1 MIIMKS
7 KPPALARTAPSAV
20 VPSSDGLSQR
30 LTLLQELAQESDYV
44 FGSSLGP
51 FSDGANLHYLPHFV
65 YIGPSSSPDTLKL
78 AVLAG
83 FGRHDLPATHA
94 VLAYVEGLTRR
105 PDVGHGLNLSL
116 FPLVNVLGL
125 GGGAED
131 RDLTAA
137 NWVSSAEPEIRLL
150 REDSRLRGYQ
160 GFVRV
165 VTTVDDVPSAWF
177 RSIPSLLAQSAGV
190 EVFSPAD
197 FLPWPV
203 RFEKALAGKVTSG
216 PLSVAEAL
224 PFSPFEIELALP
236 AEWTQL
242 RKDKELSALL
252 KRLFASYR
260 AFQGYGQHL

>member
-1 MIIMKS
+1 MITMKS
-7 KPPALARTAPSAV
+7 KSPALARTARSVVAPPSQA
-20 VPSSDGLSQR
+20 LTQR
-30 LTLLQELAQESDYV
+30 LASLPELAQESDYV

-51 FSDGANLHYLPHFV
+51 FSDGANLHDLPHFI
-65 YIGPSSSPDTLKL
+65 YIGPASSPDTLKL

-83 FGRHDLPATHA
+83 FGRHDLPAARA
-94 VLAYVEGLTRR
+94 VLAYIEGLTRR
-105 PDVGHGLNLSL
+105 PDVGQGLNLSL

-125 GGGAED
+125 IGGAED

-150 REDSRLRGYQ
+150 RQDSSLRGYQ

-165 VTTVDDVPSAWF
+165 VTTADDAPSAWF

-190 EVFSPAD
+190 EVFSPSD

-216 PLSVAEAL
+216 PLSVAEDL

-236 AEWTQL
+236 AEWTQF

-260 AFQGYGQHL
+260 AFQGYGQNL

>member
-7 KPPALARTAPSAV
+7 KSPALARTQPSAV
-20 VPSSDGLSQR
+20 VPSSNALTQR

-51 FSDGANLHYLPHFV
+51 FSDGAKLHYLPHFV
-65 YIGPSSSPDTLKL
+65 YFGPSSTKDTLSL

-83 FGRHDLPATHA
+83 FGRHDLPAMRA
-94 VLAYVEGLTRR
+94 LLAFVEGLTRQ
-105 PDVGHGLNLSL
+105 PDIGHGLNLSL

-125 GGGAED
+125 LGGAEE
-131 RDLTAA
+131 RDLSSA
-137 NWVSSAEPEIRLL
+137 NWVSSTEPEIRLL
-150 REDSRLRGYQ
+150 RQDSHLRGYQ

-165 VTTVDDVPSAWF
+165 VTATDDAPSAWF

-197 FLPWPV
+197 FHPWPV
-203 RFEKALAGKVTSG
+203 RFEKALAGKVSGG
-216 PLSVAEAL
+216 PLSMAEDL

-236 AEWTQL
+236 ADWPQARIDL
-242 RKDKELSALL
+242 ELSVLL
-252 KRLFASYR
+252 KRLFVSYR

>member
-1 MIIMKS
+1 MKS

-20 VPSSDGLSQR
+20 PPPSDGLSQR
-30 LTLLQELAQESDYV
+30 LSLLQELAQESDYV

-51 FSDGANLHYLPHFV
+51 FSDGANLQYLPHFV
-65 YIGPSSSPDTLKL
+65 YIGPSSTPDTLKL

-83 FGRHDLPATHA
+83 FGRHDLPATRA
-94 VLAYVEGLTRR
+94 LLAFVEGLTRH
-105 PDVGHGLNLSL
+105 PDIGHGLNLSL

-125 GGGAED
+125 IGGAEE
-131 RDLTAA
+131 RDLSAA
-137 NWVSSAEPEIRLL
+137 NWVGSTEPEIRLL
-150 REDSRLRGYQ
+150 RQDSNLRGYQ

-165 VTTVDDVPSAWF
+165 VTTADDAPSAWF

-197 FLPWPV
+197 FHPWPV
-203 RFEKALAGKVTSG
+203 RFEKALAGKVSSG
-216 PLSVAEAL
+216 PLSVAEDL

-242 RKDKELSALL
+242 RKDKELSVLL

>member
-1 MIIMKS
+1 MTIMKS
-7 KPPALARTAPSAV
+7 KPPALARTSPSAV
-20 VPSSDGLSQR
+20 VPASDGLSQR
-30 LTLLQELAQESDYV
+30 LILLEELAQESDYV

-65 YIGPSSSPDTLKL
+65 YIGPASSPDTLKL
-78 AVLAG
+78 AILAG

-94 VLAYVEGLTRR
+94 VLAYIEGLTQR

-125 GGGAED
+125 VGGAEE
-131 RDLTAA
+131 RDLSSA
-137 NWVSSAEPEIRLL
+137 NWVSSTEPEIRLL
-150 REDSRLRGYQ
+150 RQDSSLRGYQ

-165 VTTVDDVPSAWF
+165 VTTADYAPSAWF

-197 FLPWPV
+197 FHPWPV
-203 RFEKALAGKVTSG
+203 RFETALAGKVSSG
-216 PLSVAEAL
+216 PLSLAADL

-242 RKDKELSALL
+242 RKDKELAVLL
-252 KRLFASYR
+252 RRLFLSYR

>member
-1 MIIMKS
+1 MITMKS
-7 KPPALARTAPSAV
+7 KSPALARTARSV
-20 VPSSDGLSQR
+20 VPPSSGGLCQR
-30 LTLLQELAQESDYV
+30 LAALQELAQESDYV

-51 FSDGANLHYLPHFV
+51 FSDGANLHDLPHFI
-65 YIGPSSSPDTLKL
+65 YIGPASSPDTLKL
-78 AVLAG
+78 AILAG

-94 VLAYVEGLTRR
+94 LLAYVEGLTRR

-150 REDSRLRGYQ
+150 RQDSNLRGYQ

-165 VTTVDDVPSAWF
+165 VTTADDAPSAWF

-190 EVFSPAD
+190 EVFSPDD
-197 FLPWPV
+197 FHPWPV
-203 RFEKALAGKVTSG
+203 RFATALAGKVSSG
-216 PLSVAEAL
+216 PLSMAEDL

-236 AEWTQL
+236 AEWTQA
-242 RKDKELSALL
+242 RMDQELAVLL
-252 KRLFASYR
+252 KRLFTSYR